1 MTVNLNAL
9 RAAALELGHIE
20 PISIEPDG
28 VIWLGVDPDRTY
40 LTAAQ
45 QQAVEAQA
53 AQTAAN
59 ATAARD
65 SAHAK
70 LKVLGL
76 TEAEVNAIIGGI

>member
-9 RAAALELGHIE
+9 RAAALELGHDE

-28 VIWLGVDPDRTY
+28 VIWLGVDQDRTY

-76 TEAEVNAIIGGI
+76 TDDEISALVG

>member
-1 MTVNLNAL
+1 MNANTIAL
-9 RAAALELGHIE
+9 RAAALELGHAE

-28 VIWLGVDPDRTY
+28 VIWLGTDPDRTY

-45 QQAVEAQA
+45 QAAVEAKA
-53 AQTAAN
+53 AETAAN
-59 ATAARD
+59 TTAARD

-76 TEAEVNAIIGGI
+76 TDDEISALVG